1 MTKNPQRYCRWWEGT
16 MRTLTTFRFV
26 PATLFAT
33 AYLCFMAIFTN
44 QQPLAQL
51 SERPNEPGAQ
61 SNSST
66 AGLLD
71 GLRFKA
77 GIVKAEDGS
86 GNALEDT
93 LTFRNGEFSS
103 AICKRYNF
111 TASPYWVRTEG
122 ETVHFLAEL
131 DSPTDGKMVWKGTIT
146 GDTLKGTMHWTKER
160 WYWTCLLYT
169 SPSPRDA

>member
-1 MTKNPQRYCRWWEGT
+1 
-16 MRTLTTFRFV
+16 MRTSRTFRFA
-26 PATLFAT
+26 PATLFVA
-33 AYLCFMAIFTN
+33 AYLCFTAILPI
-44 QQPLAQL
+44 QQPFAQ
-51 SERPNEPGAQ
+51 SAERSSEPGAQ
-61 SNSST
+61 SGTSK

-71 GLRFKA
+71 GLQFKA

-111 TASPYWVRTEG
+111 AASPYWVRTEG

-131 DSPTDGKMVWKGTIT
+131 NSPTDGKMVWKGTIT
-146 GDTLKGTMHWTKER
+146 GDKLIGTMHWTKKR
-160 WYWTCLLYT
+160 WYWTVDVEHRIEGEVDISAQSASA
-169 SPSPRDA
+169 SPN